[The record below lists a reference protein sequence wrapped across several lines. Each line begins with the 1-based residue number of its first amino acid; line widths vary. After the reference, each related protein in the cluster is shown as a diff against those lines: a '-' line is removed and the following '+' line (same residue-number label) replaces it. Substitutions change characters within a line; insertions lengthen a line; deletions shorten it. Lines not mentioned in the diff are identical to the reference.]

1 MRALARTSW
10 VELKLFAREPLTV
23 VFTLA
28 LPLVLLFVLGSV
40 FGNTPDP
47 EVYRG
52 VGAMDYYV
60 PAYAG
65 LVIASLG
72 LIALPTHLADYRE
85 RGILR
90 RFRASSVPLPSVFGA
105 HVVVTIVSAAVGS
118 LLLMAV
124 AVLTYDIRAPE
135 SPAGFAGA
143 FLLSALSFSAIG
155 ALLGAALPTARAAQG
170 AGVLLWFVMLIIAGA
185 GPPPEVLTEA
195 TRAVA
200 DATPLRHVIL
210 LLQDPWLGFGW
221 NTTETLIVLA
231 WLAGSGAL
239 AALQLRRRA

>member
-60 PAYAG
+60 PAYTG

-72 LIALPTHLADYRE
+72 LIALPTHLAGYRE

-90 RFRASSVPLPSVFGA
+90 RFRASSVPLSSVFGA
-105 HVVVTIVSAAVGS
+105 HVVVTVVSAAVGS
-118 LLLMAV
+118 VLLMAV
-124 AVLTYDIRAPE
+124 AALTYDIRAPE

-155 ALLGAALPTARAAQG
+155 VLLGAALPTARAAQG

-231 WLAGSGAL
+231 WLAGSAAL
-239 AALQLRRRA
+239 AALLLRRRT

>member
-1 MRALARTSW
+1 MRSLAKTSW

-23 VFTLA
+23 VFTFA

-47 EVYRG
+47 TVYRG

-72 LIALPTHLADYRE
+72 LIALPTHLAGYRE

-90 RFRASSVPLPSVFGA
+90 RFRASPVPLWSVFGA
-105 HVVVTIVSAAVGS
+105 HVVVTMAAAAAGSVLLIIVAALS
-118 LLLMAV
+118 
-124 AVLTYDIRAPE
+124 YDIQAPV
-135 SPAGFAGA
+135 SPTGFAGA
-143 FLLSALSFSAIG
+143 FVLGAFAFSAIG
-155 ALLGAALPTARAAQG
+155 ALLGAAMPTARAAQG
-170 AGVLLWFVMLIIAGA
+170 AGVLLWFVMMIIAGA
-185 GPPPEVLTEA
+185 GPPPEVLTDA

-200 DATPLRHVIL
+200 DATPLRHVII

-221 NTTETLIVLA
+221 NLIETGIVVA
-231 WLAGSGAL
+231 WLAGSAVL
-239 AALQLRRRA
+239 AVILLRRRA